1 MAYGLEV
8 FNSNGA
14 LQLSTENLDGITV
27 IDTGTL
33 ASGSPGGSVSGVN
46 LETELFFYNKPSTG
60 LGAIQRSGTDTNA
73 TFTNEGGEVDYI
85 IAKLGSNNTP
95 NDSGGYGLEVYNSS
109 AELIYSS
116 NYTKS
121 EGIEDIVVG
130 RSLPGATILPTAS
143 ETYSLNST
151 SFTSFPYQNGVVGPE
166 PTYAQ
171 GIAHSTYQFLWPQLV
186 YSGDPTGVYIFAA
199 PWESTSSISG
209 ANGYRTYTT
218 FDYTNNEIGVSRVFH
233 DNYSIPM
240 IGTFTFRNVLT
251 NDSAIIILKRLG

>member
-33 ASGSPGGSVSGVN
+33 ATSASLTGVN

-60 LGAIQRSGTDTNA
+60 LGSIERSGTDTNA
-73 TFTNEGGEVDYI
+73 TLLNSGGSIDYI
-85 IAKLGSNNTP
+85 LAKLGSNNTP
-95 NDSGGYGLEVYNSS
+95 DDSGGYGLEVYNSS

-121 EGIEDIVVG
+121 EGVEDIIVG
-130 RSLPGATILPTAS
+130 RSLPGATILPSAS
-143 ETYSLNST
+143 ETYTANST

-171 GIAHSTYQFLWPQLV
+171 GIAHTTYQFLWPQLV

-199 PWESTSSISG
+199 PWLGGSISG

-233 DNYSIPM
+233 DSYTIFPA
-240 IGTFTFRNVLT
+240 GTFTFRNVLT
-251 NDSAIIILKRLG
+251 NDSAIIILKRIG